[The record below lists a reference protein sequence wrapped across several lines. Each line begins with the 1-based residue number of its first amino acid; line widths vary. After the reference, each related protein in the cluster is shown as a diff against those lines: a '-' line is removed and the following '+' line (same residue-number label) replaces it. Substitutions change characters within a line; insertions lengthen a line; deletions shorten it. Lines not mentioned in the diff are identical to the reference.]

1 MYCQRAWWYQRQ
13 GIESENQAGLA
24 GGTYLHVQHGRA
36 LLISGCLRWLA
47 YAILLLAL
55 ILATIYFSGQLLAT

>member
-13 GIESENQAGLA
+13 GLESENQAGLA
-24 GGTYLHVQHGRA
+24 GGTHLHVQHGRA
-36 LLISGCLRWLA
+36 LMISGCLRWLA

-55 ILATIYFSGQLLAT
+55 ILATIYFSGQFLAP